1 MAVLVDDVAAC
12 TVGTRAF
19 VKASVDFHL
28 SFYSHAKINVCLVVV
43 LVTCYSFGPVLYE
56 LF

>member
-12 TVGTRAF
+12 VVGTSAF

-28 SFYSHAKINVCLVVV
+28 SFYSPAKIRVRIAAATFSCI
-43 LVTCYSFGPVLYE
+43 
-56 LF
+56 